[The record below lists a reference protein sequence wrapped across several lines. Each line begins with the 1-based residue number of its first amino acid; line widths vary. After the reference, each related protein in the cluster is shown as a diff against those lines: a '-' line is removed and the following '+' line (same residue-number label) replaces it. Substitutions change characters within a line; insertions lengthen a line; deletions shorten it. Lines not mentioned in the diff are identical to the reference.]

1 MPFSRMPD
9 PEQEAAIS
17 QIAADTGRQ
26 TDELVQE
33 AVDSLLDRDARF
45 RARVRHGIEHRSIG
59 GARRRDSG
67 RRSLA

>member
-26 TDELVQE
+26 PT
-33 AVDSLLDRDARF
+33 SSF
-45 RARVRHGIEHRSIG
+45 RK
-59 GARRRDSG
+59 
-67 RRSLA
+67 L